1 MKKKEFKVGEVFTAG
16 LVRLKC
22 VEGDTCEGCVF
33 ENCLSC
39 SFSDMLVGSCECI
52 DREDDKDVIF
62 IKAD

>member
-1 MKKKEFKVGEVFTAG
+1 MFTAG